1 MPSEDHYS
9 SYCHLCLNN
18 ELNLE
23 TNKIYYY
30 DGLINNGKIELVF
43 GDFSNKLNYI
53 IKFNIFIVLYIKNN

>member
-23 TNKIYYY
+23 NDKSNYY
-30 DGLINNGKIELVF
+30 DYLINNGKIELVL
-43 GDFSNKLNYI
+43 GDFSGKLNY
-53 IKFNIFIVLYIKNN
+53 LSLR